1 MENTIYTPKIEL
13 PIPVMGRIADF
24 LIAEIEEKEKKGVG
38 MGSQHSLRIP
48 GPWKGVP
55 KGPSGMS

>member
-1 MENTIYTPKIEL
+1 MCVPTIEL
-13 PIPVMGRIADF
+13 PIPGRASIADF

-38 MGSQHSLRIP
+38 MVSKRSSIIP

-55 KGPSGMS
+55 KGTSGMS

>member
-1 MENTIYTPKIEL
+1 
-13 PIPVMGRIADF
+13 MGSIADF

-38 MGSQHSLRIP
+38 MGSQHSLLIP

-55 KGPSGMS
+55 KGTSGMS

>member
-1 MENTIYTPKIEL
+1 MCVPKIEL
-13 PIPVMGRIADF
+13 SIPGRASIADF

-38 MGSQHSLRIP
+38 MGGKNSPIIP

-55 KGPSGMS
+55 KGTSGMS

>member
-1 MENTIYTPKIEL
+1 MENTRCTPNIEL
-13 PIPVMGRIADF
+13 PIPVMGSIADF

-38 MGSQHSLRIP
+38 MGSQHSLLIP

-55 KGPSGMS
+55 KGTCSMS

>member
-1 MENTIYTPKIEL
+1 MCVPTIEL
-13 PIPVMGRIADF
+13 SIPGWASIADF

-38 MGSQHSLRIP
+38 MVGKSSPIIP

-55 KGPSGMS
+55 KGTSGMP